1 MFKALGLLEMVKP
14 WLVSPD
20 TAMNTIIFVNI
31 WAGIGYFLVI
41 LLAGLTTIP
50 DELYEAAA
58 IDGAG
63 SVNKFFNITIPM
75 LKPTLFMC
83 ILLDIIG
90 SVKVFDLVFAMTGG
104 GPNGLTNLPTTLMYN
119 EAFKYNH
126 YGTGSAIGIIIL
138 IICLL
143 GTAGSNGLM
152 RRSSQKDG
160 V

>member
-1 MFKALGLLEMVKP
+1 
-14 WLVSPD
+14 
-20 TAMNTIIFVNI
+20 
-31 WAGIGYFLVI
+31 
-41 LLAGLTTIP
+41 
-50 DELYEAAA
+50 
-58 IDGAG
+58 
-63 SVNKFFNITIPM
+63 
-75 LKPTLFMC
+75 MC